1 MLALGMPVVHAAQSS
16 TDKTTFAEAAKY
28 TVKLKVRTRYPFYDD
43 NIGSLRGAGF
53 LIDKERGWIVTNAH
67 VSTRNPDSI
76 QIAFKDQDYADGK
89 LVYAD
94 RFLDVGIVAIPT
106 SSYPPVGTLA
116 TKVAAKPLATVV
128 SG

>member
-1 MLALGMPVVHAAQSS
+1 MIRFRNYSGLILLTMLALGMPVVHAAQSS

-43 NIGSLRGAGF
+43 NIGSHRCAGF

-76 QIAFKDQDYADGK
+76 QIA
-89 LVYAD
+89 
-94 RFLDVGIVAIPT
+94 
-106 SSYPPVGTLA
+106 
-116 TKVAAKPLATVV
+116 
-128 SG
+128 